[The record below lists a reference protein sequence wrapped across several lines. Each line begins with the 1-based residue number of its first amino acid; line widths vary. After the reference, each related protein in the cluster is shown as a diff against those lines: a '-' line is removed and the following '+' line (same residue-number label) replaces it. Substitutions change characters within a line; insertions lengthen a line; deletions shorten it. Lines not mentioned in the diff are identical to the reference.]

1 MKGIL
6 ACLGLSRSAF
16 GEVYVALDTASHDLV
31 AIKKVKMVMNE
42 GEIPSESQ
50 LLKEFKSKFIVRYYD
65 VIRNENELWVGVVRN
80 R

>member
-1 MKGIL
+1 M
-6 ACLGLSRSAF
+6 
-16 GEVYVALDTASHDLV
+16 ALDTTSHDLV

-50 LLKEFKSKFIVRYYD
+50 LLNEFKSKFIVRYYD
-65 VIRNENELWVGVVRN
+65 VIRNENELWIGDERN

>member
-1 MKGIL
+1 M
-6 ACLGLSRSAF
+6 
-16 GEVYVALDTASHDLV
+16 DTASHDLV

-65 VIRNENELWVGVVRN
+65 VIRNESELWVGDG
-80 R
+80 